1 MKILLT
7 GATGYIGRRLQQRL
21 LQEKG
26 VTLRLF
32 VREPEAAG
40 MFHAQQVEVVQGDT
54 FRRDTLEKALKGID
68 VAYYLIHSM
77 GSKQGDYED
86 LDRKSAEN
94 FRDECITA
102 GVKRIVYLGGL
113 GIKENSSRH
122 LKSRIETG
130 EILSMFPDTIQTI
143 WFRAGIIIGS
153 GGASFEIIRNLV
165 QKLPLMVTPKW
176 VRTMTEPIAVGDVL
190 EYLVK
195 GKDLKCRGNLVVDI
209 GAGKMTFREMLLQAG
224 SAFGLRRFIVPV
236 PFFSPGLSSYWLIL
250 MTPVP
255 FGIASALVEGLK
267 YETVK
272 QNDDAEKYFPGIR
285 PRSYKQA
292 IHIAMEEVERN
303 DVLSRW
309 CDSSNGVCYSEDRQ
323 VQSGAVFRDVR
334 KVPLKKTTRE
344 DVFHRL
350 MSIGGKRG
358 WFRYGV
364 LWKLRGLADKLVG
377 GAGLNR
383 GRRVEDTLRIGDSVD
398 FWKVVDIEENRRLLL
413 LAEMKL
419 PGKAWLEFVIDNSSL
434 VQTAYFIPRGL
445 GGRLY
450 WYLLLPFHI
459 PVFRNMAHQ
468 LVRSAGKK

>member
-7 GATGYIGRRLQQRL
+7 GATGYIGRRLQRRL

-26 VTLRLF
+26 VKLRLF
-32 VREPEAAG
+32 VREPEAAET
-40 MFHAQQVEVVQGDT
+40 FKKNEVEVVQGDT
-54 FRRDTLEKALKGID
+54 FKRDTLKKALKGID

-77 GSKQGDYED
+77 GSKQGDYAD

-94 FRDECITA
+94 FRDECIAA

-113 GIKENSSRH
+113 GVKESSSRH

-130 EILSMFPDTIQTI
+130 EILSMYPDAIQTL

-165 QKLPLMVTPKW
+165 QKLPVMVTPKW
-176 VRTMTEPIAVGDVL
+176 VRTLTEPVAVGDVL

-209 GAGKMTFREMLLQAG
+209 GAGKMSFRDMLLQAG
-224 SAFGLRRFIVPV
+224 SEFGLRRFIVPV

-272 QNDDAEKYFPGIR
+272 QNDAAQQYFPGVK
-285 PRSYKQA
+285 PLSYKESIRIA
-292 IHIAMEEVERN
+292 IDEVEKN
-303 DVLSRW
+303 DVVSRW
-309 CDSSNGVCYSEDRQ
+309 CDSSNGVCYYEDRQ
-323 VQSGAVFRDVR
+323 APSGAVFRDVR
-334 KVPLKKTTRE
+334 KVALGEATTE
-344 DVFHRL
+344 DMFHVL
-350 MSIGGKRG
+350 MSIGGKGG
-358 WFRYGV
+358 WFRYGF
-364 LWKLRGLADKLVG
+364 LWKLRGLADKLAG

-383 GRRVEDTLRIGDSVD
+383 GRRIDGELRTGDSVD
-398 FWKVVDIEENRRLLL
+398 FWKVIDIEENRRLLL

-419 PGKAWLEFVIDNSSL
+419 PGRAWLEFVIDGGSL
-434 VQTAYFIPRGL
+434 VQTAHFIPKGL

-468 LVRSAGKK
+468 LVRSATGR